1 MEAVVLAQIAAN
13 GPDAPAHIEECTM
26 STRKKTLQ
34 AEADDIVDSV
44 GVKLVLAL
52 FRDGK
57 SLEEVAKAQRLHPV
71 ALAMFGMQF
80 AGRIFERL
88 QPTYALGDDPEYV
101 EAEMGRMRAQII
113 AMDALLPPE
122 LRGV

>member
-1 MEAVVLAQIAAN
+1 
-13 GPDAPAHIEECTM
+13 M
-26 STRKKTLQ
+26 STSKKTLQ
-34 AEADDIVDSV
+34 TEADDIVNSV

-57 SLEEVAKAQRLHPV
+57 SLEEVAEAQRLHPV

-80 AGRIFERL
+80 VGRIFERL

-101 EAEMGRMRAQII
+101 EAEMSRMRAQII